1 MIALT
6 LLFPL
11 LALSAYYH
19 VPQPQGPYGVSIEDV
34 ILIDHSLPDPYLNL
48 SYRRLAASVISAID
62 PNTTCKPSYQPY
74 LPLLSAQFWEQAFA
88 NSTEL
93 PLNGTFSETSLSL
106 CQPTPKNASAPFLVF
121 APGAGVARQ
130 FYHITLSQIVAQ
142 SGYTIVS
149 WEQPGYVEFE
159 YFPDGS
165 IEYGQIDPSN
175 GNGIESNVQDVSF
188 ILDYFNV
195 SKAGTFGHSEG
206 GDISVNAIINETRLI
221 GGMDWDGGFY
231 GPILNHTSSTPF
243 AILSSSG
250 HNQSDAETP
259 WDTVWA
265 NLLGDKWQ
273 IELNGS
279 VHTTY
284 GDYPYLMKDLYN
296 LTNIAGPKLVDEVAG
311 TLPAREALQ
320 AITTATIG
328 FFEFVFGRASAQ
340 EVAAAA
346 MGTGEYIVKNI
357 TIVS

>member
-1 MIALT
+1 M
-6 LLFPL
+6 
-11 LALSAYYH
+11 
-19 VPQPQGPYGVSIEDV
+19 
-34 ILIDHSLPDPYLNL
+34 
-48 SYRRLAASVISAID
+48 
-62 PNTTCKPSYQPY
+62 
-74 LPLLSAQFWEQAFA
+74 
-88 NSTEL
+88 
-93 PLNGTFSETSLSL
+93 
-106 CQPTPKNASAPFLVF
+106 
-121 APGAGVARQ
+121 
-130 FYHITLSQIVAQ
+130 
-142 SGYTIVS
+142 S

-175 GNGIESNVQDVSF
+175 GNGLQYNVQDVSF

-195 SKAGTFGHSEG
+195 TKAGAFGHSEG
-206 GDISVNAIINETRLI
+206 GDIAVNAIINETRLI
-221 GGMDWDGGFY
+221 GGLDWDGGFY

-296 LTNIAGPKLVDEVAG
+296 LTAIAGTELVDEVAG
-311 TLPAREALQ
+311 TLAPREALQ

-328 FFEFVFGRASAQ
+328 FFEFVFGRASVQ
-340 EVAAAA
+340 EVAATAV
-346 MGTGEYIVKNI
+346 GTGEYAVKNI